1 LLKALVHISTA
12 FTHVNEPFV
21 EEKVYPP
28 MTDWQKMIEVAEML
42 DEHTLNI
49 FMAK

>member
-1 LLKALVHISTA
+1 
-12 FTHVNEPFV
+12 VNEPFV

-28 MTDWQKMIEVAEML
+28 MADWQKMIEVTEML

-49 FMAK
+49 FTAK